1 MVFDDQGGEPLLASA
16 AYNAGPRRLRQWRA
30 TLKEPI
36 DDAVF
41 VETIPLNE
49 TRNYVQKVL
58 LNTMIYS
65 ALDGRAGVEL
75 KSLLPPVS
83 ANMPADTDLP

>member
-1 MVFDDQGGEPLLASA
+1 
-16 AYNAGPRRLRQWRA
+16 
-30 TLKEPI
+30 
-36 DDAVF
+36 
-41 VETIPLNE
+41 
-49 TRNYVQKVL
+49 VQKVL

-65 ALDGRAGVEL
+65 ALEGRTGVEL